1 MVTEKHLALLASTI
15 SLVLATM
22 SATALIMV
30 NSARTEMKTQHE
42 ESQREIGKLNS
53 LVSQLKDN
61 QIAMLPFLGRPSESA
76 AAIGQVAQNEV
87 APAASIQS
95 DSSSG
100 QLEAAP
106 SETQPEPKVETPP
119 TPKVADAVSQHQ
131 IPVGIAKPAIP
142 LGPAAPTPAG
152 VKVFTAKDSRIEESP
167 VRESGAPQASVGKV
181 EDTILA
187 AFQTPSMGLKPHPVL
202 DQIKAPVV
210 VDEPKVLES
219 VDGILVSKIISNWK
233 RPVSAR
239 NGMVVEILIKMGR
252 EGDVSSAKVVK
263 SSGDKAFDSSA
274 TSAIMAV
281 KQLPEMTQV
290 ADSTYQRLYKER
302 RVRFS
307 PEDLSG

>member
-1 MVTEKHLALLASTI
+1 
-15 SLVLATM
+15 M

-76 AAIGQVAQNEV
+76 AAIGESAAAIGQVAQNEV
-87 APAASIQS
+87 TPAASIKS

-100 QLEAAP
+100 QPEAAQA
-106 SETQPEPKVETPP
+106 EPEPKVETPP
-119 TPKVADAVSQHQ
+119 TPKVAAAVSQHE

-152 VKVFTAKDSRIEESP
+152 VKVFTATDSRIEESP
-167 VRESGAPQASVGKV
+167 LRESGAPQASVGKV

-274 TSAIMAV
+274 TSAILAV
-281 KQLPEMTQV
+281 KQLPEMKQV

>member
-30 NSARTEMKTQHE
+30 NSARTEMKAQHE

-61 QIAMLPFLGRPSESA
+61 QIAMLPLLGRSSGIPAARGEAIPDEVEPVASAEGDLSAGQPGAASA
-76 AAIGQVAQNEV
+76 AI
-87 APAASIQS
+87 
-95 DSSSG
+95 
-100 QLEAAP
+100 
-106 SETQPEPKVETPP
+106 EPKVESPP
-119 TPKVADAVSQHQ
+119 SPKVAVAVGQQ
-131 IPVGIAKPAIP
+131 DIPVGIAKPAQP
-142 LGPAAPTPAG
+142 VAPTAPTPAG
-152 VKVFTAKDSRIEESP
+152 VKVFTATDSRIEEAP
-167 VRESGAPQASVGKV
+167 VRESGAPQASAGKN

-187 AFQTPSMGLKPHPVL
+187 AFQTPSMGLKAHPVL
-202 DQIKAPVV
+202 DQIKSPGTVSK
-210 VDEPKVLES
+210 PKVLES

-233 RPVSAR
+233 RPESAR
-239 NGMVVEILIKMGR
+239 NGMVVEIVIKMGR
-252 EGDVSSAKVVK
+252 EGDVNSAKVVK
-263 SSGDKAFDSSA
+263 SSGDKGFDSSA

-281 KQLPEMTQV
+281 KQLPEMSQV
-290 ADSTYQRLYKER
+290 TDSTYQRLYKER

>member
-1 MVTEKHLALLASTI
+1 MTEKHLALLASTI

-30 NSARTEMKTQHE
+30 NSARTEMKNQHE
-42 ESQREIGKLNS
+42 DSQREIGKLNS

-61 QIAMLPFLGRPSESA
+61 QIAMLPLLGRPSESSSPKE
-76 AAIGQVAQNEV
+76 Q
-87 APAASIQS
+87 APQDAFHPDAPNQG
-95 DSSSG
+95 DPSSV
-100 QLEAAP
+100 QPEAAP
-106 SETQPEPKVETPP
+106 AVTEPKVELPP
-119 TPKVADAVSQHQ
+119 TAKVAAAVSQHE

-152 VKVFTAKDSRIEESP
+152 VKVFTATDSRVEEFP

-181 EDTILA
+181 EDTILS

-202 DQIKAPVV
+202 DQIKAPAVV
-210 VDEPKVLES
+210 AEPKVLES

-233 RPVSAR
+233 RPESAK
-239 NGMVVEILIKMGR
+239 NGMVVEIVIKMGR

-274 TSAIMAV
+274 TAAIMAV

-290 ADSTYQRLYKER
+290 TDSTYRRLYKER

>member
-1 MVTEKHLALLASTI
+1 MTEKHLALLASTI

-30 NSARTEMKTQHE
+30 NSARTEMKAQHE
-42 ESQREIGKLNS
+42 ESQREIGKLHS

-61 QIAMLPFLGRPSESA
+61 QIAMLPFLGRPSGNSA
-76 AAIGQVAQNEV
+76 AKEQASPDEV
-87 APAASIQS
+87 QPVTAEHVEL
-95 DSSSG
+95 SSG
-100 QLEAAP
+100 QPDTAP
-106 SETQPEPKVETPP
+106 VDAEPKAESLP
-119 TPKVADAVSQHQ
+119 TPKVAVAVSPQDL
-131 IPVGIAKPAIP
+131 PVGIAKPAAP
-142 LGPAAPTPAG
+142 VGPAAPTPAG
-152 VKVFTAKDSRIEESP
+152 VKIFTATDSRIEEAP
-167 VRESGAPQASVGKV
+167 VRESGAPQASVGKI

-210 VDEPKVLES
+210 VEEPKVLET

-233 RPVSAR
+233 RPESAQ
-239 NGMVVEILIKMGR
+239 NGMVVEIVIKMGR
-252 EGDVSSAKVVK
+252 EGHVDSAKVVK

-274 TSAIMAV
+274 TSAILAV
-281 KQLPEMTQV
+281 KQLPEMSQV
-290 ADSTYQRLYKER
+290 TDSTYKRLYKER

>member
-87 APAASIQS
+87 TPAASIKS

-100 QLEAAP
+100 QPEAAQA
-106 SETQPEPKVETPP
+106 EPEPKVETPP
-119 TPKVADAVSQHQ
+119 TPKVAAAVSQHE

-152 VKVFTAKDSRIEESP
+152 VKVFTATDSRIEESP
-167 VRESGAPQASVGKV
+167 LRESGAPQASVGKV

-202 DQIKAPVV
+202 DQIKSPVV

-274 TSAIMAV
+274 TSAILAV
-281 KQLPEMTQV
+281 KQLPEMKQV

>member
-87 APAASIQS
+87 TPAASIQS

-100 QLEAAP
+100 QPEAAQA
-106 SETQPEPKVETPP
+106 EPEPKVETPP
-119 TPKVADAVSQHQ
+119 TPKVAAAVSQHE

-152 VKVFTAKDSRIEESP
+152 VKVFTATDSRIEESP
-167 VRESGAPQASVGKV
+167 LRESGAPQASVGKV

-274 TSAIMAV
+274 TSAILAV

>member
-1 MVTEKHLALLASTI
+1 VVTEKHLALLASTI

-61 QIAMLPFLGRPSESA
+61 QIAMLPLLGRPSEISTPQEQAPQDEVQSVASSQADTSNDQPDA
-76 AAIGQVAQNEV
+76 ATAV
-87 APAASIQS
+87 
-95 DSSSG
+95 
-100 QLEAAP
+100 
-106 SETQPEPKVETPP
+106 TEPHP
-119 TPKVADAVSQHQ
+119 TPKVAVRESQHD
-131 IPVGIAKPAIP
+131 IPVGIAKPEIP

-152 VKVFTAKDSRIEESP
+152 VKVFKATDSRIEESP
-167 VRESGAPQASVGKV
+167 VRESGAPQASIGNAG
-181 EDTILA
+181 DTILA
-187 AFQTPSMGLKPHPVL
+187 AFQTPTMGLKPHPVL

-210 VDEPKVLES
+210 VEEPKVLES

-233 RPVSAR
+233 RPESAR
-239 NGMVVEILIKMGR
+239 NGMAVEIVIKMGR
-252 EGDVSSAKVVK
+252 KGHIESAKVVK

-274 TSAIMAV
+274 TSAILAV

-290 ADSTYQRLYKER
+290 TDGTYKRLYQER

>member
-61 QIAMLPFLGRPSESA
+61 QLAMLPFLGRPSESA
-76 AAIGQVAQNEV
+76 AEIGPVAQNEV
-87 APAASIQS
+87 TPAPSNQS

-100 QLEAAP
+100 QPEATP
-106 SETQPEPKVETPP
+106 VETEPKVESPS
-119 TPKVADAVSQHQ
+119 TPKVAAAVSQHE

-152 VKVFTAKDSRIEESP
+152 VKVFTATDSRIEESP

>member
-87 APAASIQS
+87 TPAASIKS

-100 QLEAAP
+100 QPEAAQA
-106 SETQPEPKVETPP
+106 EPEPKVETPP
-119 TPKVADAVSQHQ
+119 TPKVAAAVSQHE

-142 LGPAAPTPAG
+142 LGPAAPNPAG
-152 VKVFTAKDSRIEESP
+152 VKVFTATDSRIEESP
-167 VRESGAPQASVGKV
+167 LRESGAPQASVGKV

-274 TSAIMAV
+274 TSAILAV
-281 KQLPEMTQV
+281 KQLPEMKQV

>member
-30 NSARTEMKTQHE
+30 NSARTEMKTQYE

-53 LVSQLKDN
+53 LVSQLKEN

-76 AAIGQVAQNEV
+76 AAKGQVAQDEV
-87 APAASIQS
+87 QQPASNQS
-95 DSSSG
+95 DSSPG
-100 QLEAAP
+100 QPEAAP
-106 SETQPEPKVETPP
+106 AVTEPKVESPP
-119 TPKVADAVSQHQ
+119 TPKIAAAVSQHE

-152 VKVFTAKDSRIEESP
+152 VKVFTATDSRIEESP
-167 VRESGAPQASVGKV
+167 VRESGAPQASVAKV

-187 AFQTPSMGLKPHPVL
+187 AVQTPSMGLKPHPVL

-210 VDEPKVLES
+210 VDTPKVLES

-290 ADSTYQRLYKER
+290 SDSTYQRLYKER